1 MSGKLPLA
9 EGEASRTACARAS
22 LRSGVDEESGE
33 VLSQAVLAQRMGWC
47 ADLVA
52 GMVSGLLA
60 ERWNC
65 ADVEVLASGVDAGG
79 RKLPSNAWMALRRL
93 GWTATAPEGVKVNDR
108 IARMAQEQA
117 GRALRSAWWR
127 AALTSGV
134 LATWPADPRK
144 RTPGEWEQVR
154 RAVPGGEHLS
164 SGVIKSRTRQAAR
177 FLAVNGRLPVD
188 VFELEGVP
196 RVARMLLLA
205 ACDRQQASIER
216 SDTDARR
223 VLLRLQLPTRPDPR
237 SYRDWTWVACP
248 ISLPPTVPASAILH
262 LPTLRVTGRQVC
274 ADVAYTH
281 AVPKARRTG
290 HTVAVGVDWGLN
302 TLLSE
307 GALRL
312 HEDGR
317 ITALGAGGQFRAA
330 GVLAKQHRLRR
341 HSERLHAKA
350 DHYQRLAGC
359 DERHQLVGKHEVLR
373 DEIRHV
379 SARRQNLN
387 AALAWAAA
395 RWAVDQAIA
404 ARATVI
410 YVEDLR
416 SLEAKGMG
424 ATLNTR
430 LSQQVR
436 GQIVDRIRHL
446 AAEHGIAVVT
456 TPARNTSK
464 HCPQCLTPLRH
475 CKAPDKPT
483 VAGWKWAVCPHQ
495 SCRWQGDRD
504 QGAWRRI
511 AARGLTHQAKTA
523 IDKTSGHMVIRAVV
537 DKLETAAVITKTS
550 RADRS
555 KTGPTRRKAPRPAPR
570 RRRAPSP
577 TRPHSLAGKR
587 PEGHAPTD
595 RKLSRAAHRHQGVN
609 TTSTPTTGHRPR
621 GAALGA
627 GFHFHAHASP
637 PRWETIPETQ
647 SDSGSLS

>member
-1 MSGKLPLA
+1 MTGKLPLA
-9 EGEASRTACARAS
+9 DGETSRTACAQAV
-22 LRSGVDEESGE
+22 LRSGVDEGSGE
-33 VLSQAVLAQRMGWC
+33 VLSQAVLAQRVGWC

-60 ERWNC
+60 ERWN
-65 ADVEVLASGVDAGG
+65 AGDVEVLASGVDAGG

-93 GWTATAPEGVKVNDR
+93 GWTATAPEGVRVNDR
-108 IARMAQEQA
+108 IVRMAQEQA

-127 AALTSGV
+127 ADLTSGV

-144 RTPGEWEQVR
+144 RTAQEWEQVR
-154 RAVPGGEHLS
+154 KAVPGGEHLPS
-164 SGVIKSRTRQAAR
+164 SVIKGRTRQVAR
-177 FLAVNGRLPVD
+177 FRAAHGRLPVD
-188 VFELEGVP
+188 VFEFEGVP
-196 RVARMLLLA
+196 RVSRMLLLA
-205 ACDRQQASIER
+205 ACDRQQATIER

-237 SYRDWTWVACP
+237 AYRDWTWVACP

-262 LPTLRVTGRQVC
+262 LPTLRVTGRQVR
-274 ADVAYTH
+274 ADLAYSH
-281 AVPKARRTG
+281 PVPKARRTG
-290 HTVAVGVDWGLN
+290 HTVALGVDWGLN
-302 TLLSE
+302 TLLSA

-312 HEDGR
+312 HPDGR

-341 HSERLHAKA
+341 HGERLHAKA

-359 DERHQLVGKHEVLR
+359 DERHHLVGKHEVLR

-379 SARRQNLN
+379 SDRRQNLN

-404 ARATVI
+404 ARATVV

-416 SLEAKGMG
+416 SLEARGMG

-436 GQIVDRIRHL
+436 GQVVDRMRHL
-446 AAEHGIAVVT
+446 AAEAGIAVVT
-456 TPARNTSK
+456 VPARNTSK
-464 HCPQCLTPLRH
+464 HCPQCLTPLQHR
-475 CKAPDKPT
+475 KAPDKPT
-483 VAGWKWAVCPHQ
+483 VAGWKWAICPHQ

-504 QGAWRRI
+504 HGAWRRI
-511 AARGLTHQAKTA
+511 AARGLTHQAKTVT
-523 IDKTSGHMVIRAVV
+523 DKTSGHMVIRAVV
-537 DKLETAAVITKTS
+537 DKLETAAVITKTC

-555 KTGPTRRKAPRPAPR
+555 KTGPTRRKASRPAPR

-577 TRPHSLAGKR
+577 TRPHGRAGKR

-595 RKLSRAAHRHQGVN
+595 RRLPRAAHRHQGVN
-609 TTSTPTTGHRPR
+609 TISTPTTGHQPR

-627 GFHFHAHASP
+627 GFHLHAHATP